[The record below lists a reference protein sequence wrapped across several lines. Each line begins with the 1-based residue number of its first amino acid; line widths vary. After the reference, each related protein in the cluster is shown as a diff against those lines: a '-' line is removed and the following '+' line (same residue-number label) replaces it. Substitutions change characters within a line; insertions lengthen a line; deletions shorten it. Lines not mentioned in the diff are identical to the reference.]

1 MFTELLIPFHYDYM
15 LRAIWVS
22 ALIGGTCG
30 FLSSFVTLKGWS
42 LMGDALSHAVVP
54 GVAIGYIFGIPLAYE
69 LARQCHEYA
78 VSYELLSENH
88 LKLMTN
94 FILGLPLTLGAF
106 LAGLLAAGTMA
117 FIKAKSR
124 IREDATIGIVF
135 TAYFALGL
143 VLISLNPASVDLKV
157 VLLGN
162 ILGIADPDIWQVVI
176 ICAFTLLVL
185 ALKWKD
191 LMLFCFDPN
200 QARTLG
206 LPVTRLHLTLLSLLA
221 ATSVAALQ
229 AVGACLVVAMLVTP
243 GATAYLLTDRFGKM
257 LWLSTGMGVATSLV
271 GAYASYYFN
280 GATGG
285 CIVTL
290 QTLVFLAAFVFAPKH
305 GILASKRRS
314 RLSASTS

>member
-1 MFTELLIPFHYDYM
+1 MTELLQSLLSPFHYDYM

-22 ALIGGTCG
+22 ALIGGVCG

-54 GVAIGYIFGIPLAYE
+54 GVSIA
-69 LARQCHEYA
+69 C
-78 VSYELLSENH
+78 
-88 LKLMTN
+88 
-94 FILGLPLTLGAF
+94 ILGLPFALGAF
-106 LAGLLAAGTMA
+106 VAGLLAAATMA
-117 FIKAKSR
+117 FIRAKSR

-135 TAYFALGL
+135 TTWFALGL
-143 VLISLNPASVDLKV
+143 LLISLFPARVDLKTII
-157 VLLGN
+157 LGN
-162 ILGIADPDIWQVVI
+162 ILGISDPDITQVIMISTV
-176 ICAFTLLVL
+176 TLLVL
-185 ALKWKD
+185 GLKWKD

-206 LPVTRLHLTLLSLLA
+206 LRAGLLHVILLSLLA
-221 ATSVAALQ
+221 ATAIAALQ

-243 GATAYLLTDRFGKM
+243 GATAYLLTDRFGSM
-257 LWLSTGMGVATSLV
+257 LWLSSGMGVATALA
-271 GAYASYYFN
+271 GAYASYYLN

-305 GILASKRRS
+305 GMLAARR
-314 RLSASTS
+314 RTIMETAVTMP

>member
-1 MFTELLIPFHYDYM
+1 MSEFLHSLLIPFQYDYM

-54 GVAIGYIFGIPLAYE
+54 GVAVGYIVGVPFVRE
-69 LARQCHEYA
+69 LVRGYQQSVA
-78 VSYELLSENH
+78 V
-88 LKLMTN
+88 N
-94 FILGLPLTLGAF
+94 FILGLPLVIGAF
-106 LAGLLAAGTMA
+106 VAGLLAAGTMA
-117 FIKAKSR
+117 FINAKSR

-135 TAYFALGL
+135 TSYFALGL
-143 VLISLNPASVDLKV
+143 LLISLNPASVDLKV
-157 VLLGN
+157 ILLGN
-162 ILGIADPDIWQVVI
+162 ILGIADPDIWQLVA
-176 ICAFTLLVL
+176 ICAVTLLVIG
-185 ALKWKD
+185 LKWKD

-206 LPVTRLHLTLLSLLA
+206 FPAVRLHLTLLALLA
-221 ATSVAALQ
+221 ATAVAALQ

-257 LWLSTGMGVATSLV
+257 LWLSSGMGVATSLV
-271 GAYASYYFN
+271 GAYASYFFN

-305 GILASKRRS
+305 GILASKRRL
-314 RLSASTS
+314 RASTS

>member
-1 MFTELLIPFHYDYM
+1 MSEIFHSLLTPFQYDYM

-54 GVAIGYIFGIPLAYE
+54 GVAIAY
-69 LARQCHEYA
+69 
-78 VSYELLSENH
+78 
-88 LKLMTN
+88 
-94 FILGLPLTLGAF
+94 ILGLPFALGAF
-106 LAGLLAAGTMA
+106 VAGLLAAGTMA

-143 VLISLNPASVDLKV
+143 LLISLFPARVDLRV
-157 VLLGN
+157 ILLGN
-162 ILGIADPDIWQVVI
+162 ILGISDPDIKQVIVI
-176 ICAFTLLVL
+176 SAVTVGVL
-185 ALKWKD
+185 AVKWKD

-200 QARTLG
+200 QARALG
-206 LPVTRLHLTLLSLLA
+206 LRAGWLHLTLLSLLA

-229 AVGACLVVAMLVTP
+229 AVGACLVVAMLITP

-257 LWLSTGMGVATSLV
+257 LWLASAMGVVTSLV
-271 GAYASYYFN
+271 GAYASYFFD

-305 GILASKRRS
+305 GILAAKRRL
-314 RLSASTS
+314 RLTASL

>member
-1 MFTELLIPFHYDYM
+1 MTELFQSLLTPFHYDYM

-22 ALIGGTCG
+22 ALIGGVCG

-54 GVAIGYIFGIPLAYE
+54 GVSIAY
-69 LARQCHEYA
+69 
-78 VSYELLSENH
+78 
-88 LKLMTN
+88 
-94 FILGLPLTLGAF
+94 ILGLPFALGAF
-106 LAGLLAAGTMA
+106 VAGLLAAATMV
-117 FIKAKSR
+117 FIRAKSR

-135 TAYFALGL
+135 TAWFALGL
-143 VLISLNPASVDLKV
+143 LLISLFPARVDLKV
-157 VLLGN
+157 IILGN
-162 ILGIADPDIWQVVI
+162 ILGISDPDITQVI
-176 ICAFTLLVL
+176 IISAVTLLVL
-185 ALKWKD
+185 GLKWRD

-200 QARTLG
+200 QASTLG
-206 LPVTRLHLTLLSLLA
+206 LSAVMLHVILLSLLA
-221 ATSVAALQ
+221 ATAIAALQ

-243 GATAYLLTDRFGKM
+243 GATAYLLTDRFGRM
-257 LWLSTGMGVATSLV
+257 LWLSSGMGVATSLA

-305 GILASKRRS
+305 GMLASRR
-314 RLSASTS
+314 RTIMETAVTTP

>member
-1 MFTELLIPFHYDYM
+1 MSEFIHSLLTPFHYDYM

-22 ALIGGTCG
+22 ALIGCTCG

-54 GVAIGYIFGIPLAYE
+54 GVALAY
-69 LARQCHEYA
+69 
-78 VSYELLSENH
+78 
-88 LKLMTN
+88 
-94 FILGLPLTLGAF
+94 ILGLPFALGAF
-106 LAGLLAAGTMA
+106 VAGLLAAATMA

-143 VLISLNPASVDLKV
+143 LLISLFPTRVDLKV
-157 VLLGN
+157 ILLGN
-162 ILGIADPDIWQVVI
+162 ILGISDPDIWQVIAISAV
-176 ICAFTLLVL
+176 TLLVL
-185 ALKWKD
+185 GLKWKD

-206 LPVTRLHLTLLSLLA
+206 LRAGALHVILLALLA
-221 ATSVAALQ
+221 ATAVAALQ

-257 LWLSTGMGVATSLV
+257 VWLSSVMGGATSLA
-271 GAYASYYFN
+271 GSYASYFFN

-290 QTLVFLAAFVFAPKH
+290 QTLVFLAAFLFAPKH
-305 GILASKRRS
+305 GMLASQRRLG
-314 RLSASTS
+314 RAATTPAP

>member
-1 MFTELLIPFHYDYM
+1 MSEFIQSLLTPFHYDYM

-54 GVAIGYIFGIPLAYE
+54 GVALAY
-69 LARQCHEYA
+69 
-78 VSYELLSENH
+78 
-88 LKLMTN
+88 
-94 FILGLPLTLGAF
+94 ILGLPFALGAF
-106 LAGLLAAGTMA
+106 VAGLLAAATMA

-143 VLISLNPASVDLKV
+143 LLISLFPARVDLKV
-157 VLLGN
+157 ILLGN
-162 ILGIADPDIWQVVI
+162 ILGISDPDIWQVIAISAV
-176 ICAFTLLVL
+176 TLLVL
-185 ALKWKD
+185 GLKWKD

-206 LPVTRLHLTLLSLLA
+206 LRAGALHVILLALLA
-221 ATSVAALQ
+221 ATAVAALQ
-229 AVGACLVVAMLVTP
+229 AVGACLVVAMLATP

-257 LWLSTGMGVATSLV
+257 LWLSSSMGVVTSLA
-271 GAYASYYFN
+271 GAYGSYFFN

-290 QTLVFLAAFVFAPKH
+290 QTLVFLAAFLFAPKH
-305 GILASKRRS
+305 GMLASQRRLG
-314 RLSASTS
+314 REATSPAP